1 MKIPWAK
8 LIAWIKRLVRRW
20 LYKWTDGA
28 ARSAPEPKAFPFSRV
43 FYWAKNRITGNLY
56 LLTIGNSDFRGR
68 ANNLPACKTDAERMA
83 RLYAK
88 YGAEV
93 RERHNLG
100 AAEMWAEIERALS
113 RLDGSK
119 TVIIHVSSHGTQIR
133 DVNREEADGKDEAI
147 CGSDMG
153 LIGDDEIFSR
163 CSSAVKAKGGN
174 LVLVFDTCHSG
185 GMHRAAGELCGVR
198 NVPAT
203 VIPEGEVEDFLRRKR
218 DLQPVPRGDL
228 PYAVLA
234 ACEEHTYAYDG
245 VFTPAYIAAC
255 EDLGNE
261 YASKVLARV
270 RDQVRNQT
278 PLFFGE
284 PKIKVF
290 G

>member
-1 MKIPWAK
+1 MKIPWTK

-20 LYKWTDGA
+20 FNKWTDGA

-163 CSSAVKAKGGN
+163 CSSAVKANGGN

-185 GMHRAAGELCGVR
+185 GMVRVADVSGVR
-198 NVPAT
+198 SVLAEAVPDTELAS
-203 VIPEGEVEDFLRRKR
+203 FRARMR
-218 DLQPVPRGDL
+218 DLPRVDRSEL

-245 VFTPAYIAAC
+245 VFTPAYVSAC
-255 EDLGNE
+255 QDLGNA
-261 YASKVLARV
+261 YASKVLARTSD
-270 RDQVRNQT
+270 RIRNQT
-278 PLFFGE
+278 PLFFGNPE
-284 PKIKVF
+284 IKVF

>member
-1 MKIPWAK
+1 MI
-8 LIAWIKRLVRRW
+8 RMW

-28 ARSAPEPKAFPFSRV
+28 ARSEAPRAFPFSRV
-43 FYWAKNRITGNLY
+43 FHWARNRITGNLY
-56 LLTIGNSDFRGR
+56 CLTIGNAHFSGK
-68 ANNLPACKTDAERMA
+68 ANDLPACRSDAQRVA
-83 RLYAK
+83 ALYGK

-93 RERHNLG
+93 RERHDIG
-100 AAEMWAEIERALS
+100 AAEMWAEFERALS
-113 RLDGSK
+113 RLGRGK
-119 TVIIHVSSHGTQIR
+119 TVVVHVSSHGTQIR

-163 CSSAVKAKGGN
+163 CSSAVKANGGN

-245 VFTPAYIAAC
+245 VFTPAYVAAC
-255 EDLGNE
+255 QDLGNA
-261 YASKVLARV
+261 YASKVLARA
-270 RDQVRNQT
+270 RDRIRNQT
-278 PLFFGE
+278 PLFFGNAE
-284 PKIKVF
+284 IKVF